1 MAPHDSAPRITFA
14 RVLASEWIKLRT
26 LRSTWYLV
34 VAILAAIIVFGLIA
48 SATAAGDVAN
58 TSVGSHDPMF
68 GGGGDP
74 VRTALIGA
82 NFAILIVAVM
92 GALAGAREYASG
104 LIRTTLAAVPARLP
118 VLWAK
123 FLVFAAV
130 IVPVVVVGVLVA
142 FFTGTQLLNSGDVAS
157 ASWSDPG
164 VSRAVLGTAA
174 YMLGIGFIGVALG
187 VLFRSIAASIAA
199 LIGGILFLPTLATA
213 LLPSSWD
220 YLLKYLPSNA
230 GSSFTSVDAGTS
242 LLSPTA
248 GALVFVGWVL
258 LALAGAAVML
268 KRRDA

>member
-1 MAPHDSAPRITFA
+1 
-14 RVLASEWIKLRT
+14 VLASEWIKLRT

-34 VAILAAIIVFGLIA
+34 VAILAAITVFGLIA

-74 VRTALIGA
+74 VRTVLIGA

-104 LIRTTLAAVPARLP
+104 LIRATLAAVPARLP

-123 FLVFAAV
+123 VLVFTAI

-142 FFTGTQLLNSGDVAS
+142 FFTGMQLLSGGDVGS

-174 YMLGIGFIGVALG
+174 YMAGIGLIGVALG
-187 VLFRSIAASIAA
+187 ILFRSIAASIAT
-199 LIGGILFLPTLATA
+199 LVGGILFLPTLATA

-220 YLLKYLPSNA
+220 FLLKYLPSNA
-230 GSSFTSVDAGTS
+230 GTSFTSVDAGTS

-248 GALVFVGWVL
+248 GALVFAGWV
-258 LALAGAAVML
+258 AIAIVGAAVML